1 MLKAE
6 NRLKGQ
12 AEFSRILKEGRRS
25 RGQFL
30 LIAAAP
36 RTGGHPR
43 LGVMVGRKASKKAVD
58 RNRVRRVV
66 AHLFMHVFNE
76 LDGFDVVVSVS
87 RLPDKTVF
95 AALEKDIEEWR
106 KKLPSS

>member
-12 AEFSRILKEGRRS
+12 AAFSQILKEGRRT

-36 RTGGHPR
+36 RSTSHPR
-43 LGVMVGRKASKKAVD
+43 VGVMVSRKVSKRAVD
-58 RNRVRRVV
+58 RNRVRRII
-66 AHLFMHVFNE
+66 AHLFMHVFTE
-76 LDGFDVVVSVS
+76 VAAYDVVVSVVRMPS
-87 RLPDKTVF
+87 KTVF
-95 AALEKDIEEWR
+95 SQLEHEVQEWQ